1 MNSKWWWSPLKIL
14 TDLKVEKH
22 SYRPIFTFWWR
33 QVCSFEIVSF
43 LIEISILSHKSLH
56 KIIWKIFSGI
66 VWKKMEYPERNRF
79 VLWNLECFQ
88 RNFHP
93 FLLIFE
99 LYVRTWKLVVQ
110 PDFSSTFL
118 HYWTY
123 SKVPISPTYFS
134 FKAMKKENQSTF
146 LHRWRWSYS
155 LYYRSNDY
163 FLRLKSHLFIIR
175 SKKSK
180 VMISIP
186 FSMLIIHI
194 EKSKLL
200 PPDILIDKVKVH
212 NSCDDR
218 GLVFLIK
225 TSEVTPVTPGMSTLD
240 TS

>member
-110 PDFSSTFL
+110 PVFSSTLLNLFKGT
-118 HYWTY
+118 HITY
-123 SKVPISPTYFS
+123 IFFIQSYEERKSIHFS
-134 FKAMKKENQSTF
+134 SSVKM
-146 LHRWRWSYS
+146 
-155 LYYRSNDY
+155 
-163 FLRLKSHLFIIR
+163 
-175 SKKSK
+175 
-180 VMISIP
+180 
-186 FSMLIIHI
+186 
-194 EKSKLL
+194 KLL
-200 PPDILIDKVKVH
+200 
-212 NSCDDR
+212 
-218 GLVFLIK
+218 LVL
-225 TSEVTPVTPGMSTLD
+225 SV
-240 TS
+240 